1 MTTILCRAAS
11 TTSKKNKSSLKSVRQ
26 KPKYTAKTIAKSCPL
41 QYKSKFANVWLTF
54 YSEGLMYNPV
64 NMKIEDEKRLI
75 EKDLRDKNKKI
86 RY

>member
-1 MTTILCRAAS
+1 
-11 TTSKKNKSSLKSVRQ
+11 
-26 KPKYTAKTIAKSCPL
+26 
-41 QYKSKFANVWLTF
+41 
-54 YSEGLMYNPV
+54 MYNPV

>member
-1 MTTILCRAAS
+1 M
-11 TTSKKNKSSLKSVRQ
+11 TSKKNRSLLRIVTQ
-26 KPKYTAKTIAKSCPL
+26 KHKYMARTIAKNCPL
-41 QYKSKFANVWLTF
+41 LFKSKFTSNLLNVF
-54 YSEGLMYNPV
+54 SSEGLMYNPV